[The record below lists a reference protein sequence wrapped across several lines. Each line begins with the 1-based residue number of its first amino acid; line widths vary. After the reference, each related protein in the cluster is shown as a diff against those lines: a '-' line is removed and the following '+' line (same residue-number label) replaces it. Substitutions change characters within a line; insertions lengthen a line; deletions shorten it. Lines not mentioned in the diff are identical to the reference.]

1 MWTRIRYFARE
12 TIISLRRNLL
22 MTLAGV
28 FTVAVS
34 LSLVG
39 GVTLLGNWVGHGTA
53 KWRGDATLQV
63 YMNVDATDEQ
73 ITDVRSELDSDTDVE
88 SFRFCDKAC
97 AYEEFQR
104 FFRSDPGLVENTDP
118 EALPA
123 SFIVTPTDA
132 ELTDDLQART
142 ETLLGVD
149 EARSPED
156 SLRALI
162 TATTVTQRVFWIL
175 SAVLLVAALFLI
187 VNTIRLATFARRR
200 EIEVMKLVGASNW
213 FIRVPF
219 ILESLVQGVLGAF
232 IAVGLVAALKQ
243 GFDERLNSPEGIF
256 QGFFV
261 TATDA
266 YRISLLVLF
275 LGLIVGA
282 SGSLIGLRRFLKA

>member
-1 MWTRIRYFARE
+1 MWTRIRYFGRE

-63 YMNVDATDEQ
+63 YMNVDATDDQ
-73 ITDVRSELDSDTDVE
+73 ITDVRSELESDTEIRGFDH
-88 SFRFCDKAC
+88 CDKDC

-104 FFRSDPGLVENTDP
+104 LFRDNSDLVENTDP

-132 ELTDDLQART
+132 ELTDDLKERYA
-142 ETLLGVD
+142 TLVGVD
-149 EARSPED
+149 EAISPED

-162 TATTVTQRVFWIL
+162 TATDVTQYIFWIM

-213 FIRVPF
+213 FVRIPF

-232 IAVGLVAALKQ
+232 IAVGLVAVLKW
-243 GFDERLNSPEGIF
+243 GFDEHLNSPEGLF

-266 YRISLLVLF
+266 YRISFLVLF
-275 LGLIVGA
+275 LGFVVGA
-282 SGSLIGLRRFLKA
+282 FGSLIGLRRFLKA